1 MLQLR
6 PQVGSGS
13 GVLARYHSRYIAAL
27 HCTALHCTA
36 LLCIGLPACLLG
48 RGTEAQSTRVC
59 VCYYYYMTVDDLF
72 AIPSK

>member
-27 HCTALHCTA
+27 HCTALHCYA
-36 LLCIGLPACLLG
+36 SACQLACWA
-48 RGTEAQSTRVC
+48 EAQSTRVC

>member
-13 GVLARYHSRYIAAL
+13 GVLARYHSRYIA
-27 HCTALHCTA
+27 TWHCTA